1 MFVFIDESGFDKR
14 ISRNYACSLVG
25 KRAVVK
31 KFMQNWGPH
40 ITAIPIICTEG
51 IIDIGMYTGNVNAV
65 TFLNF
70 VTDKLCPNLLPFNGR
85 NPRSV
90 VILDNAA
97 IHHTQEAV
105 DAIHATGA
113 IIFLPPYSP
122 DFMPLEELF
131 AQVKNW
137 IRENDAAWRFCQDP
151 ELMVEEAFLHVTDEE
166 VKNYIHHAEYF

>member
-1 MFVFIDESGFDKR
+1 MP
-14 ISRNYACSLVG
+14 L
-25 KRAVVK
+25 
-31 KFMQNWGPH
+31 
-40 ITAIPIICTEG
+40 
-51 IIDIGMYTGNVNAV
+51 
-65 TFLNF
+65 
-70 VTDKLCPNLLPFNGR
+70 
-85 NPRSV
+85 SV
-90 VILDNAA
+90 DNAA

-137 IRENDAAWRFCQDP
+137 IRENDAAWQFCQDP

-166 VKNYIHHAEYF
+166 VKNYIHHAEYFLSLKKYLLLQSWHYCKFKEH

>member
-1 MFVFIDESGFDKR
+1 
-14 ISRNYACSLVG
+14 
-25 KRAVVK
+25 
-31 KFMQNWGPH
+31 MQNWGPR

-51 IIDIGMYTGNVNAV
+51 IIDIGIYAGNVNAV

-70 VTDKLCPNLLPFNGR
+70 VTDKLCPNLLPFNAR

-113 IIFLPPYSP
+113 MVIFLPPYSP

-137 IRENDAAWRFCQDP
+137 IRENDAAWQFCQDP